1 MPPGR
6 CSRPLGWA
14 GDCRGTFE
22 PSKSHCLGHEGVV
35 FVSDLCELLR
45 KVWVPSRLDLAES
58 VFEPPSQARE
68 GVKQPVGISVMAGLP
83 HGAERGLPNE
93 TRRVQATGLGAR
105 CDAGELVGVETLRYG
120 GAMQAWMLHGCSK
133 EA

>member
-1 MPPGR
+1 M
-6 CSRPLGWA
+6 
-14 GDCRGTFE
+14 
-22 PSKSHCLGHEGVV
+22 GHEGVV
-35 FVSDLCELLR
+35 FVSDLCELFR
-45 KVWVPSRLDLAES
+45 KVWVPSRLDLAQS

-105 CDAGELVGVETLRYG
+105 CDAGELVGVETEKLGCGTAARG
-120 GAMQAWMLHGCSK
+120 RHGCSK
-133 EA
+133 EAARSDGPLLPRSSPSPG